1 MLWHLIK
8 DDRWRDNPPNPDFRP
23 GAPPYHSLLRL
34 YTTDRPEVQDV
45 IAGLRRVVNEFD
57 DRVLIGEIYLP
68 IERLVAYYGANLD
81 GVHLPFNVQLLRCP
95 WNARAIAALIDQYER
110 ALPQGGWPNW
120 MLGNH
125 DNPRIATRVGREQ
138 ARVAAMLLLTLR
150 GTPTLYYGDE
160 IGMVDV
166 PIPAEHVQDAFEK
179 NLPGRGFGRDP
190 ARTPMQWNA
199 RRHAGFSEV
208 DPWLPVAADFATV
221 NVEAEEASRTSM
233 LALYRELL
241 ELRRVH
247 RALVVGDYQPIAASG
262 DLLAYLRRTEEE
274 AFLVALN
281 LGASPSRLP
290 LDTPGLSGR
299 VALSTRLD
307 RAREPLHG
315 HLALRANEGVIAALT
330 RINY

>member
-1 MLWHLIK
+1 
-8 DDRWRDNPPNPDFRP
+8 
-23 GAPPYHSLLRL
+23 
-34 YTTDRPEVQDV
+34 
-45 IAGLRRVVNEFD
+45 
-57 DRVLIGEIYLP
+57 
-68 IERLVAYYGANLD
+68 
-81 GVHLPFNVQLLRCP
+81 
-95 WNARAIAALIDQYER
+95 
-110 ALPQGGWPNW
+110 
-120 MLGNH
+120 
-125 DNPRIATRVGREQ
+125 
-138 ARVAAMLLLTLR
+138 MLLLTLR

-166 PIPAEHVQDAFEK
+166 PIPAEQVQDAVEK

-199 RRHAGFSEV
+199 RPHAGFSEV
-208 DPWLPVAADFATV
+208 DPWLPVAPDCATV

-247 RALVVGDYQPIAASG
+247 RALAVGDYQPIAASG

-281 LGASPSRLP
+281 LGSSPSRLA
-290 LDTPGLSGR
+290 LETLGLSGR

-307 RAREPLHG
+307 RGREPLQG
-315 HLALRANEGVIAALT
+315 QLALRPNEGVIAMLT